1 MRYVPDTLRIGEER
15 RGAEA
20 WWEVDFSPYGL
31 IPRRKKKKEERWRNI
46 PEDCRIVWRRHREHF
61 VWDLLND
68 VSTLF
73 NTVDTTYVQRN
84 RYAGQVQLYN
94 THFLATDPVARH

>member
-1 MRYVPDTLRIGEER
+1 M
-15 RGAEA
+15 
-20 WWEVDFSPYGL
+20 
-31 IPRRKKKKEERWRNI
+31 
-46 PEDCRIVWRRHREHF
+46 WRRHREHF

-94 THFLATDPVARH
+94 THFLQLIRLQGTDAEGKSQALTFSPAHTVKSAPTSRGTASHSAIRLAWCPITTVAIRRSGR